1 MKKLILSIAWLNC
14 VILAIPGSAQ
24 TPGDARDEQ
33 QALQQQAQQT
43 QSRIESLDDETMA
56 MVSAYNRELARYEEL
71 LTYNENM
78 RQLLESQEQE
88 RQRIN
93 NELQEVEVVRQAIV
107 PLMVEMVEVL
117 GNFISLDQPML
128 VAERNARLQQLQSI
142 ITRSDV
148 EIAEKYRRIIE
159 AYQIEAEY
167 GQSLEAYED
176 DIVINGAELTVDIL
190 RVGRVGLYYLSLDRQ
205 QAGIWDPRGQS
216 WHSLPDDSLDSLD
229 FALRVAREQAPPN
242 LMSLPLWTQGAGQ

>member
-1 MKKLILSIAWLNC
+1 MRPALIVATLSLTFGW
-14 VILAIPGSAQ
+14 GSAVKAQ
-24 TPGDARDEQ
+24 DASDIRNEQ
-33 QALQQQAQQT
+33 QTLQQQAQQS
-43 QSRIESLDDETMA
+43 QSRIADLDDETMS
-56 MVSAYNRELARYEEL
+56 MVSAYNRELERYEEL

-93 NELQEVEVVRQAIV
+93 QELQEVEVVRQAIV

-117 GNFISLDQPML
+117 GEFIALDQPML
-128 VAERNARLQQLQSI
+128 LEERNARLAQLQSI

-167 GQSLEAYED
+167 GQSLEAYES
-176 DIVINGAELTVDIL
+176 DIEIAGQERTVDIL
-190 RVGRVGLYYLSLDRQ
+190 RVGRVALYYLSLDREE
-205 QAGIWDPRGQS
+205 AGIWDPDSRG
-216 WHSLPDDSLDSLD
+216 WYPLPDSALDSLD
-229 FALRVAREQAPPN
+229 FAMRVAREQAPPN
-242 LMSLPLWTQGAGQ
+242 LMALPLWTEGGSQ